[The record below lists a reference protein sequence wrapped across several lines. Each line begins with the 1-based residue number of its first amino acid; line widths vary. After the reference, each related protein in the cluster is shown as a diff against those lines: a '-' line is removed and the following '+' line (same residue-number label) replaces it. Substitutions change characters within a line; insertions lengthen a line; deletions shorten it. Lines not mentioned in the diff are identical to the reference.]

1 MINEDFPKHMM
12 KGQLSWVLVPI
23 SLYIIFYKKELIKY
37 ISYIFIC
44 IAIIG
49 TIDTHLIY
57 LKYFAKVNFLFIL
70 LSYIFHL
77 ALLFPL
83 INIQEYLQINYI
95 NYLLG
100 IIGLIIIKFLPY
112 WPYLVSRV
120 SMTYLSIIIYL
131 ILTFIS
137 LFYTSNNKK
146 LNI

>member
-1 MINEDFPKHMM
+1 MISEIFPKYMM
-12 KGQLSWVLVPI
+12 QGQLSWVLVPI

-49 TIDTHLIY
+49 TYDTYLIY
-57 LKYFAKVNFLFIL
+57 SKYFAEVNLLYIL

-100 IIGLIIIKFLPY
+100 IVGLIIIKFLPY
-112 WPYLVSRV
+112 WPYLVSRE
-120 SMTYLSIIIYL
+120 SMTYISIIIYF
-131 ILTFIS
+131 ILTVIS
-137 LFYTSNNKK
+137 LFYTSNNKI
-146 LNI
+146 LN